1 MPEVNEIKRL
11 FLVKQKTQQEADADD
26 SGPYSMSHTFEP
38 DGPLHVLRGTC
49 VTRTYP
55 KIQAVFVLL
64 NRKVENTAAVQMKLL
79 VEPLHIQHCFLL

>member
-26 SGPYSMSHTFEP
+26 SGPYSMSLTFEP

-64 NRKVENTAAVQMKLL
+64 NRKVENTAAASGGAASHSALL
-79 VEPLHIQHCFLL
+79 SFRRQT